1 MIGIDIVKVMLKM
14 TDEDADRDAAVSAL
28 IEKAS
33 AFAVHY
39 CNLPAYDSC
48 LDGIVAQMVCEDF
61 SKCRAAGISY
71 KSYSGMIEMYREDYS
86 KQVYRGLRA
95 FRRLRA
101 V

>member
-1 MIGIDIVKVMLKM
+1 MIGIDVIKVMLQM

-33 AFAVHY
+33 AFAVRY
-39 CNLPAYDSC
+39 CNLTEYDSR
-48 LDGIVAQMVCEDF
+48 LDGIVTQMVCEDF

-71 KSYSGMIEMYREDYS
+71 KSYSGMIEMYRDDYS
-86 KQVYRGLRA
+86 KQVYRGLNTC
-95 FRRLRA
+95 RRLRA